1 MLRVIRN
8 LLILSSLVALSSA
21 QSVIHLKTRN
31 IETNP
36 SATVDEIASPNP
48 TGPGHLLLQFGE
60 RPTAAIVRA
69 LERRGVKV
77 LGDVPD
83 NGLLVS
89 LDRPTNIGGLR
100 AHYAASIRPA
110 DKISPLVRSNGYFL
124 VEFHPDTDMNQA
136 RGTLLNLGLGPVA
149 NPDLNPLQF
158 MLYLTPR
165 QSASALAVLTALDEV
180 AYIFPASRELIQG
193 IPAPFYV
200 GALTAN
206 GPTGQAI
213 PTYGNGWDGPGLGS
227 AALTY
232 VFSHVTTQLDSAT
245 AESEIRRA
253 MAEWSKVVAVTW
265 QSGTNPTG
273 SATVNIL
280 FATYAHG
287 DGYPFDGPGGILAHT
302 FYPAPPNPEP
312 LAGDMHF
319 DDSES
324 WHVGSDT
331 DLFSVA
337 LHELGHAL
345 GLGHSDDPT
354 AVMYPYYKMVTTLAA
369 PDKAAILTLYAAAQT
384 STPAPPPSGSPLALT
399 VNGVAS
405 TTTASSVSL
414 SGVAAGGAGAISV
427 MWSSSGGASGVA
439 AGSASA
445 WSIANIALSVGV
457 NTIVVTASSGGSQ
470 VSKSVIVTRQTVSST
485 GPGTGGGGTDTTP
498 PGLAITSPSSAT
510 MSTTA
515 ASVTIAGT
523 ASDNVGVA
531 LVSWATNFGAA
542 GIASG
547 TTAWSAVI
555 PLIVGN
561 NSVTVRAADAAGNV
575 GWRNVVIARH

>member
-1 MLRVIRN
+1 M
-8 LLILSSLVALSSA
+8 ALSSA

-36 SATVDEIASPNP
+36 SASVEEIASPNP
-48 TGPGHLLLQFGE
+48 TGPGHLLLQFDK
-60 RPTAAIVRA
+60 RPTPTMVRA

-89 LDRPTNIGGLR
+89 LDRRINIAGLR
-100 AHYAASIRPA
+100 AHYAASIRPR
-110 DKISPLVRSNGYFL
+110 DKISPLVTSNGYFL
-124 VEFHPDTDMNQA
+124 VEFHPDTDMNRA
-136 RGTLLNLGLGPVA
+136 RGTLLNMGLVPVD
-149 NPDLNPLQF
+149 NPDLNPLQL
-158 MLYLTPR
+158 MLYLTAR
-165 QSASALAVLTALDEV
+165 QSGLVLAELTALDEV
-180 AYIFPASRELIQG
+180 AYVFPASRELIQG

-200 GALTAN
+200 GALTTN

-227 AALTY
+227 AALMY
-232 VFSHVTTQLDSAT
+232 VFSHVTGQLDSTT

-265 QSGTNPTG
+265 QAGTNATG
-273 SATVNIL
+273 AAAVNIL
-280 FATYAHG
+280 FASYAHG

-324 WHVGSDT
+324 WHLGANT

-337 LHELGHAL
+337 LHELGHTL

-354 AVMYPYYKMVTTLAA
+354 AVMYPYYRMVTTLAA
-369 PDKAAILTLYAAAQT
+369 PDKAAILTLYAAQT
-384 STPAPPPSGSPLALT
+384 STTVPPAPGAPLGLT

-414 SGVAAGGAGAISV
+414 SGSAAGGTGAIGV
-427 MWSSSGGASGVA
+427 TWSSSSGASGAA

-445 WSIANIALSVGV
+445 WSIANVALAVGA
-457 NTIVVTASSGGSQ
+457 NTIVVTASAGGSQ
-470 VSKSVIVTRQTVSST
+470 VSKSVLVTRQTLSTT
-485 GPGTGGGGTDTTP
+485 GPGTGGSTDTTP
-498 PGLAITSPSSAT
+498 PSLTITSPSSAT

-531 LVSWATNFGAA
+531 LVSWATNFGQA
-542 GIASG
+542 GLASG
-547 TTAWSAVI
+547 TNAWSAAI
-555 PLIVGN
+555 PLIIGN

-575 GWRNVVIARH
+575 GWRSVIIARH

>member
-8 LLILSSLVALSSA
+8 LLILSSFVAISSA

-36 SATVDEIASPNP
+36 SASVDEITSPNP
-48 TGPGHLLLQFGE
+48 RGAGHLLLQFGE
-60 RPTAAIVRA
+60 RPTAAMVRA

-89 LDRPTNIGGLR
+89 VDRRTNITGLR
-100 AHYAASIRPA
+100 AHYAAPIRPR
-110 DKISPLVRSNGYFL
+110 DKISPLGTSNRYFL

-136 RGTLLNLGLGPVA
+136 RGTLLNMGLVPVD
-149 NPDLNPLQF
+149 NPDLNPLQL
-158 MLYLTPR
+158 MLHLNSR
-165 QSASALAVLTALDEV
+165 QTVSVLAALTALDEV
-180 AYIFPASRELIQG
+180 AYVFPASQELIQG
-193 IPAPFYV
+193 IPSPFYV
-200 GALTAN
+200 GALTTN
-206 GPTGQAI
+206 GPTGQAVQ
-213 PTYGNGWDGPGLGS
+213 TYGSGWDGTGLGS

-232 VFSHVTTQLDSAT
+232 VFSHVTTQLDTAS
-245 AESEIRRA
+245 AESEVRRA
-253 MAEWSKVVAVTW
+253 MAEWSKVAAISW
-265 QSGTNPTG
+265 QSATNPAG
-273 SATVNIL
+273 NATVNIL

-312 LAGDMHF
+312 LAGDLHF

-324 WHVGSDT
+324 WHLGANT

-369 PDKAAILTLYAAAQT
+369 PDKAAILTLYAAQT
-384 STPAPPPSGSPLALT
+384 STTAPPPPGSPLVLT

-405 TTTASSVSL
+405 TTTVSSVSL
-414 SGVAAGGAGAISV
+414 SGAAAGGTGAVSV
-427 MWSSSGGASGVA
+427 TWSSSGGASGVA
-439 AGSASA
+439 SGTAAA
-445 WSIANIALSVGV
+445 WSIANVALAAGP
-457 NTIVVTASSGGSQ
+457 NTITVTASAGGSQ
-470 VSKSVIVTRQTVSST
+470 VSKSVAVTRQTVSTT
-485 GPGTGGGGTDTTP
+485 GSSPGGSTDTTP
-498 PGLAITSPSSAT
+498 PSLTITSPASGT
-510 MSTTA
+510 LSTTA
-515 ASVTIAGT
+515 ASVIISGV
-523 ASDNVGVA
+523 ASDNAGVA
-531 LVSWATNFGAA
+531 LVSWATNFGQAGVAA
-542 GIASG
+542 G
-547 TTAWSAVI
+547 TTAWSASI

-561 NSVTVRAADAAGNV
+561 NSVTVRAADAAGNI
-575 GWRNVVIARH
+575 GWRSVVIARH